1 MWIFDSYYK
10 GSVQLWGR
18 ENGLIQASAAY
29 PPSFYMHL
37 PDPPA
42 HRDMIEALE
51 SRFKTEECNFKTIF
65 GTLEGHRIYAGR
77 KVAEKIEIQTRHQAQ
92 LYNVD
97 VRQDQRYLAE
107 HDHFPCGDRDE
118 SRFSPD
124 FGAPLTSLELQ
135 VAGDPTIPGEISCV
149 EVLDGRKRGL
159 EGSEREVLSDLMDLI
174 RAHDPDLILA
184 PNADTWIPLM
194 IDRAGRY
201 GLEPS
206 FSRTGFFKPMASKSY
221 WSYGQVKHKDA
232 ALIPEG
238 RVLIDTAKSF
248 VYAESGLKGVLMAS
262 RLSGLPPNLTA
273 RFTPGTLISSYE
285 VFEALRR
292 GVAVP
297 FRKRDPEGLRNI
309 SELKACDKGGMIFQP
324 EPGVYEQVH
333 QIDFTSLYPS
343 IIVKY
348 NLSPET
354 LLHPEKRGFLSGI
367 ISPLLQLRIEMKRRK
382 KTDPSYAGQDA
393 ILKWMLVTCFGYTG
407 YRNAKFGQI
416 EVHERITAIS
426 RELLMQIKELAE
438 EMSLE
443 VLHGIVDCLW
453 VRGAGDGA
461 ATEKFKLAVE
471 EQTGI
476 LTEKEDY
483 HWIVFLPLADG
494 GGAYNRYFGL
504 LTSGRVKVRGVMARR
519 GDTPPYVAKM
529 QKEIFQLLAEAA
541 SGEEL
546 QKAEPMARQIWERY
560 RKSLPDAQPGEMV
573 IRRRVG
579 RTVYS
584 RRCAEAAAIKEHQK
598 LGLHLEPGM
607 EMGYVVVDAAAWE
620 VAAEERAENFDVRH
634 YSGLLDKAWREMAY
648 VFGPQE
654 ASLTGGGLQTRE
666 ATWGRL

>member
-18 ENGLIQASAAY
+18 EHGLIQASAAY

-51 SRFKTEECNFKTIF
+51 SRFKTEECSFKTIF
-65 GTLEGHRIYAGR
+65 GILEGHRIYAGR

-107 HDHFPCGDRDE
+107 HDLFPCGDRDE

-124 FGAPLTSLELQ
+124 FDDPLTSLELR
-135 VAGDPTIPGEISCV
+135 VAGDPTLPREISCV
-149 EVLDGRKRGL
+149 EVLDGRKRRL
-159 EGSEREVLSDLMDLI
+159 EGSEKEVLSDLMDLI

-184 PNADTWIPLM
+184 PHADTWIPLM
-194 IDRAGRY
+194 IDRARRY
-201 GLEPS
+201 GLEPTV
-206 FSRTGFFKPMASKSY
+206 SRTGFFKPMASKSY

-292 GVAVP
+292 GLAVP
-297 FRKRDPEGLRNI
+297 FRKRDPEGLRSI

-354 LLHPEKRGFLSGI
+354 IEHPEQKGFLSTV
-367 ISPLLQLRIEMKRRK
+367 ISSLLNLRIETKRRK
-382 KTDPSYAGQDA
+382 KTNPDYAGIDSV
-393 ILKWMLVTCFGYTG
+393 LKWMLVTCFGYTG

-416 EVHERITAIS
+416 QVHERITGIS

-438 EMSLE
+438 DMDFQ

-453 VRGAGDGA
+453 VIGEPISG
-461 ATEKFKLAVE
+461 FKEAVE
-471 EQTGI
+471 RGTGI
-476 LTEKEDY
+476 LTEVDSY
-483 HWIVFLPLADG
+483 DWIAFLPQADG
-494 GGAYNRYFGL
+494 SGAYNRYFGRL
-504 LTSGRVKVRGVMARR
+504 DTGKMKIRGVMARK
-519 GDTPPYVAKM
+519 GDTPEYVRRM
-529 QKEIFQLLAEAA
+529 QQELFEVLGQAR
-541 SGEEL
+541 SREEL
-546 QKAEPMARQIWERY
+546 QVVEPLAREIARRY
-560 RKSLPDAQPGEMV
+560 RDGLGEAEV
-573 IRRRVG
+573 RELAIHRRVS
-579 RTVYS
+579 RLRYS
-584 RRCAEAAAIKEHQK
+584 RRCVEASAVQA
-598 LGLHLEPGM
+598 HLRQGIPLAPGM
-607 EMGYVVVDAAAWE
+607 EIGYVVRDARKWE
-620 VAAEERAENFDVRH
+620 ADPERTARGFDAGYYRK
-634 YSGLLDKAWREMAY
+634 LLEKAWYEAAF
-648 VFGPQE
+648 VFTDGAFCLE
-654 ASLTGGGLQTRE
+654 KSRDAR
-666 ATWGRL
+666 A